1 MSTSR
6 PRPLPATLRL
16 GAVHLT
22 VADADRAVAFY
33 QDALGL
39 QVHGRETGAVALG
52 AGAGD
57 LVVLHE
63 EPGLRPAGRH
73 AGLFH
78 VALLHP
84 SRDELAQALARVT
97 AAGARLQGASDHGVS
112 EALYLTDPDGNGL
125 ELYADRPRE
134 AWPAGRGDSR
144 VGMFTAPLDMHGL
157 LETVRGQEPRPR
169 SSADLVVGHVHLHV
183 GDLTRALAFYGD
195 ALGLERMASLPGA
208 AFLAAGG
215 YHHHL
220 GVNTWA
226 GEGLGPAPPRTV
238 GLCRWTIVLDTA
250 DQVDAVARRLAAT
263 GVETQRRDGALHARD
278 PWDIALSVIA
288 AQDGPAA

>member
-1 MSTSR
+1 MSTR
-6 PRPLPATLRL
+6 GLRPLPATLRL

-39 QVHGRETGAVALG
+39 QVQGRESGVVALG

-63 EPGLRPAGRH
+63 EPGARPAGRH

-84 SRDELAQALARVT
+84 SREELAHALARVT
-97 AAGARLQGASDHGVS
+97 DAGADLQGAADHGVS
-112 EALYLTDPDGNGL
+112 EALYFADPDGNGL

-134 AWPAGRGDSR
+134 VWPAGRDDSP
-144 VGMFTAPLDMHGL
+144 VAMFTTPLEIHGL
-157 LETVRGQEPRPR
+157 LETVRAQQPRPR
-169 SSADLVVGHVHLHV
+169 SSTGLVVGHVHLHV
-183 GDLTRALAFYGD
+183 GDLARALDFYGD
-195 ALGLERMASLPGA
+195 ALGLQRMASLPGA

-215 YHHHL
+215 YHHHV

-226 GEGLGPAPPRTV
+226 GEGVGPAPPGTV
-238 GLCRWTIVLDTA
+238 GLRRWTIVVDTG
-250 DQVDAVARRLAAT
+250 DEVDAVARRLAAAE
-263 GVETQRRDGALHARD
+263 VATQRSDGTLHTRD
-278 PWDIALSVIA
+278 PWGIALSVVA

>member
-1 MSTSR
+1 M
-6 PRPLPATLRL
+6 RPLPDTLRL

-22 VADADRAVAFY
+22 VADADRAVDFY

-39 QVHGRETGAVALG
+39 QVHGREIGVVTLG

-63 EPGLRPAGRH
+63 EPGARPGGRH

-84 SRDELAQALARVT
+84 SREELAQALARVT
-97 AAGARLQGASDHGVS
+97 DAGARLQGASDHGVS
-112 EALYLTDPDGNGL
+112 EALYLADPDGNGL
-125 ELYADRPRE
+125 ELYADRPRGD
-134 AWPAGRGDSR
+134 WPAGRGGSR
-144 VGMFTAPLDMHGL
+144 VGMFTAPLDIHAL
-157 LETVRGQEPRPR
+157 LETVRGQQRPR
-169 SSADLVVGHVHLHV
+169 SSTGLVVGHVHLHV
-183 GDLTRALAFYGD
+183 GDLARALAFYSD

-208 AFLAAGG
+208 VFLAAGG

-226 GEGLGPAPPRTV
+226 GEDIGPAPPGTV
-238 GLCRWTIVLDTA
+238 GLRRWTIVLDA
-250 DQVDAVARRLAAT
+250 PDQVDAVARRLSGA
-263 GVETQRRDGALHARD
+263 GFEIRRSDGALHARD
-278 PWDIALSVIA
+278 PWAIALSVVA

>member
-1 MSTSR
+1 M
-6 PRPLPATLRL
+6 RPLPDTLRL

-39 QVHGRETGAVALG
+39 QVHGRESGAVALG

-57 LVVLHE
+57 LLVLHE
-63 EPGLRPAGRH
+63 EPGARPAARH

-84 SRDELAQALARVT
+84 SREELAQALARVT
-97 AAGARLQGASDHGVS
+97 DAGVRLQGAADHGVS
-112 EALYLTDPDGNGL
+112 EALYLADPDGNGL
-125 ELYADRPRE
+125 ELYADRPR
-134 AWPAGRGDSR
+134 ADGPAGRGGSR

-157 LETVRGQEPRPR
+157 AETVRGQERRPR
-169 SSADLVVGHVHLHV
+169 SSPGLVVGHVHLHV
-183 GDLTRALAFYGD
+183 GDLARALAFYGD
-195 ALGLERMASLPGA
+195 ALGLEHMASLPGA

-226 GEGLGPAPPRTV
+226 GEGIGPAPPGTV
-238 GLCRWTIVLDTA
+238 GLRRWTIVLDTA
-250 DQVDAVARRLAAT
+250 DQVDAVARRLAAA
-263 GVETQRRDGALHARD
+263 GVETQHSDGALHARD
-278 PWDIALSVIA
+278 PWDIALSLVP